1 MTESTQIPR
10 KSLHDA
16 LTPGLRELIRDG
28 NLKPGD
34 KISEPR
40 LCEHFGVSRTP
51 LREALKVLAAEG
63 LIELLPRRG
72 AVVAQIS
79 ADDIK
84 ELFPIMAALEGL
96 AGELACERMTDAD
109 IDRVRG
115 LHDKMMESYRVGDE
129 DGYLVLNRRIHEAI
143 FDIARNDTL
152 GSMYQQILARMHSHR
167 FIVRKSEA
175 SWKNAVEDHQRIM
188 EALASRDKRQLPQLL
203 RKHVTGTTANIA
215 HEYLARLAVKS

>member
-1 MTESTQIPR
+1 MIESTQLPR
-10 KSLHDA
+10 TSLHDA

-79 ADDIK
+79 AEDIR

-96 AGELACERMTDAD
+96 AGELACERITDAD
-109 IDRVRG
+109 IDHMRA
-115 LHDKMMESYRVGDE
+115 LHAQMMDAYQLGNE
-129 DGYLVLNRRIHEAI
+129 DAYLKLNRQIHEAI
-143 FDIARNDTL
+143 FTIARNDTL
-152 GSMYQQILARMHSHR
+152 AAMYQQILARMHSHR
-167 FIVRKSEA
+167 FIVRKSETN
-175 SWKNAVEDHQRIM
+175 WKNAVEDHERIM
-188 EALASRDKRQLPQLL
+188 EALAARDKHRLPQLL
-203 RKHVTGTTANIA
+203 RTHVTGTTAAIA
-215 HEYLARLAVKS
+215 HEYLARLATTS